1 MKGARKLMKTL
12 VSEGEVSMLKVPRA
26 GWEMKIGAA
35 LASFTKKRYVGT
47 PNGLQIRVVGEKS
60 PRPQKSV
67 HLRHEQQ
74 IKWEIPI

>member
-1 MKGARKLMKTL
+1 
-12 VSEGEVSMLKVPRA
+12 
-26 GWEMKIGAA
+26 MKIGAA